1 MAGFRG
7 VDNRRFFTSFGG
19 FSAGL
24 ATCLLSSLGGKA
36 DVRCKTCACG
46 LSVSSSPLSDGYSF
60 RQYTLM
66 ARSLR
71 NSAFIGE
78 VRLSTQNDK

>member
-24 ATCLLSSLGGKA
+24 AESLLSSLGGKSMFDA
-36 DVRCKTCACG
+36 KPVLVVCQCRH
-46 LSVSSSPLSDGYSF
+46 
-60 RQYTLM
+60 
-66 ARSLR
+66 LR
-71 NSAFIGE
+71 
-78 VRLSTQNDK
+78 